1 MSTFAE
7 RLQTLEAQMK
17 SLEIE
22 VQGLKAGSEQLSM
35 NYAVMSAKLD
45 EIQAITKKVEKFL
58 NQLEGAGFVT
68 RLLWTIF
75 TTSGIIAFI
84 KTILSK

>member
-7 RLQTLEAQMK
+7 RLQNLEAQMK
-17 SLEIE
+17 SLETE
-22 VQGLKAGSEQLSM
+22 FQGLKAGSEQLSM
-35 NYAVMSAKLD
+35 NYAVTAAKLD
-45 EIQAITKKVEKFL
+45 EVQAITKKVEKFL

-68 RLLWTIF
+68 RLLWIIF

>member
-7 RLQTLEAQMK
+7 RLQNLEAQVK
-17 SLEIE
+17 SLETE
-22 VQGLKAGSEQLSM
+22 FQGLKAGSERLSM
-35 NYAVMSAKLD
+35 NYAITAAKLD
-45 EIQAITKKVEKFL
+45 EVQAITKKVEKFL

-68 RLLWTIF
+68 RLLWVIF
-75 TTSGIIAFI
+75 TSSGIIAFI

>member
-1 MSTFAE
+1 
-7 RLQTLEAQMK
+7 
-17 SLEIE
+17 
-22 VQGLKAGSEQLSM
+22 M
-35 NYAVMSAKLD
+35 NYAVTSAKLD
-45 EIQAITKKVEKFL
+45 EVQALTKKAENFL

-68 RLLWTIF
+68 RLLWVIF

>member
-7 RLQTLEAQMK
+7 RLQNLEAQMK
-17 SLEIE
+17 SLETE
-22 VQGLKAGSEQLSM
+22 FQGLKAGSERLSM
-35 NYAVMSAKLD
+35 NYAVTAAKLD
-45 EIQAITKKVEKFL
+45 EVQAITKKVEKFL

-68 RLLWTIF
+68 RLLWVIF
-75 TTSGIIAFI
+75 TSSGIIAFI

>member
-7 RLQTLEAQMK
+7 RLQNLEAQMK
-17 SLEIE
+17 SLETE
-22 VQGLKAGSEQLSM
+22 FQGLKAGSEQLSM
-35 NYAVMSAKLD
+35 NCAVTSAKLD
-45 EIQAITKKVEKFL
+45 EVQAITKKVERFL

-68 RLLWTIF
+68 RLLWIIF